1 MLTRRVFL
9 RGGAMVMAG
18 MGAAPSWLARAA
30 EGAGGKRKILV
41 AIFQRGAADGLNV
54 VVPFA
59 EKRYYELRPTIGIPA
74 PSASG
79 APNTAIDLDGRF
91 ALNPA
96 LQPLKALWDK
106 QQLAIVEA
114 TGSPDPTRSH
124 FDAQDQM
131 ESGTP
136 GKTSSDG
143 WLNRALSPAG
153 PETSPVRAIAVG
165 AQLPR
170 TMRGARSAI
179 AVAATGNDVQ
189 QSQNSGPDTS
199 ILESMYAKSGDQ
211 PLARTGNDAFAALKI
226 IRSIA
231 QQPNVQLPGG
241 PSTPQYNQG
250 GELGRSLRQIAQLIK
265 ADVGVEAAFAEI
277 GGWDH
282 HGNENPQLSNLLRQ
296 FGTALAAFSQDMGDR
311 MADVVVVTMSEF
323 GRTAQENG
331 NAGTDHG
338 HGDVMMV
345 LGGPVRGGKVYGK
358 WPGLEKEQLFEGRD
372 LAVTTDYRDV
382 LGELVS
388 GHLGQ
393 KNLSQVFPSYQPG
406 ESLGLLRG

>member
-1 MLTRRVFL
+1 MLTRRVFM

-18 MGAAPSWLARAA
+18 LGAAPSWLARAA
-30 EGAGGKRKILV
+30 EGAGGKRKVLV

-59 EKRYYELRPTIGIPA
+59 EKRYYELRPTIGIPV
-74 PSASG
+74 PSGSNG
-79 APNTAIDLDGRF
+79 GNSAIDLDGRF

-143 WLNRALSPAG
+143 WLNRALTPPG

-170 TMRGARSAI
+170 TMRGSRSAV
-179 AVAATGNDVQ
+179 AVNDAQLQQAGNQ
-189 QSQNSGPDTS
+189 DTNS
-199 ILESMYAKSGDQ
+199 ILESMYAKSGDER
-211 PLARTGNDAFAALKI
+211 LGRTGNDAFAALKI

-231 QQPNVQLPGG
+231 QQPNTQVPGG
-241 PSTPQYNQG
+241 PQAPQYGQG
-250 GELGRSLRQIAQLIK
+250 GELGRSLQQIARLIK
-265 ADVGVEAAFAEI
+265 ADVGVEAAFAEV

-282 HGNENPQLSNLLRQ
+282 HGNENVQLSNLLRQ
-296 FGTALAAFSQDMGDR
+296 FGSALAAFSQDMGDK
-311 MADVVVVTMSEF
+311 MADIVVVTMSEF

-331 NAGTDHG
+331 NGGTDHG

-345 LGGPVRGGKVYGK
+345 LGGPVRGGKVYGR
-358 WPGLEKEQLFEGRD
+358 WPGLEKEQLFDGRD

-393 KNLSQVFPSYQPG
+393 KNLAQVFPGYQPG

>member
-1 MLTRRVFL
+1 MFM

-18 MGAAPSWLARAA
+18 MGAAPAWLARAA

-74 PSASG
+74 PGGQNS
-79 APNTAIDLDGRF
+79 AIDLDGRF

-136 GKTSSDG
+136 GRTSSDG
-143 WLNRALSPAG
+143 WLNRALPPAG

-170 TMRGARSAI
+170 TMRGNRSAI
-179 AVAATGNDVQ
+179 AINDTQQLQAGNQ
-189 QSQNSGPDTS
+189 DTAS
-199 ILESMYAKSGDQ
+199 ILESMYARSGDQ
-211 PLARTGNDAFAALKI
+211 PVARTGNDAFAALKI
-226 IRSIA
+226 IRSIN
-231 QQPNVQLPGG
+231 QQPNIGPNGASVGPGG
-241 PSTPQYNQG
+241 GPAAGPQYGQG
-250 GELGRSLRQIAQLIK
+250 GELGRSLQQIARLIK

-296 FGTALAAFSQDMGDR
+296 FGSALAAFSQDMGDR
-311 MADVVVVTMSEF
+311 MADIVVVTMSEF

-345 LGGPVRGGKVYGK
+345 LGGAVRGGKVYGR

-393 KNLSQVFPSYQPG
+393 KNLAQVFPGYQPG

>member
-1 MLTRRVFL
+1 M
-9 RGGAMVMAG
+9 RGGAMLMAG

-30 EGAGGKRKILV
+30 EGGSGKRKILV

-59 EKRYYELRPTIGIPA
+59 EKRYYEMRPTIGIPA
-74 PSASG
+74 PSGSG
-79 APNTAIDLDGRF
+79 GQNSAIDLDGRF
-91 ALNPA
+91 ALHPA

-136 GKTSSDG
+136 GKTASDG

-153 PETSPVRAIAVG
+153 PDTSPVRAISVG

-179 AVAATGNDVQ
+179 AVAGAVNDAQ
-189 QSQNSGPDTS
+189 LLQGGSQDTTS
-199 ILESMYAKSGDQ
+199 ILENMYAKSRDVQVG
-211 PLARTGNDAFAALKI
+211 RTGNEAFAALKI
-226 IRSIA
+226 IRSIS
-231 QQPNVQLPGG
+231 QQPGNPAGNQ
-241 PSTPQYNQG
+241 QYAQG
-250 GELGRSLRQIAQLIK
+250 GELGRSLQQIARLIK

-296 FGTALAAFSQDMGDR
+296 FGSALAAFSQDMGDR
-311 MADVVVVTMSEF
+311 MADIVVVTMSEF

-331 NAGTDHG
+331 NGGTDHG

-393 KNLSQVFPSYQPG
+393 KNLGEVFPGYQPG